1 MQRNPKSNFANA
13 EVDIQFG
20 EIVRNC
26 VNIIDGAF
34 FLAGDWGYCPGPSSK
49 TYLSFKKLKNISFTA
64 RLPPDE
70 EAFALKACGNTHQ
83 IQ

>member
-1 MQRNPKSNFANA
+1 MNINPKSKFASA

-34 FLAGDWGYCPGPSSK
+34 FLAGDWGY
-49 TYLSFKKLKNISFTA
+49 
-64 RLPPDE
+64 
-70 EAFALKACGNTHQ
+70 
-83 IQ
+83 